1 MASLFYLA
9 DMPTHSRERADHS
22 PEHPEFQCTI
32 NKVTGVDDQG
42 RPVFG
47 ATHEESCIVL
57 KLPGDS
63 TDVSAKFGS
72 SPDSPAPPRLE
83 DAVLLLRIT
92 TKAHV
97 GDFIDVAGFRLK
109 AIAISPTYD
118 SVGKLA
124 YHLFQ
129 ATETESSN

>member
-1 MASLFYLA
+1 
-9 DMPTHSRERADHS
+9 MPTNSREHVNHS
-22 PEHPEFQCTI
+22 PEHPEVECTI
-32 NKVTGVDDQG
+32 SRVTGVDDEG
-42 RPVFG
+42 RPVVG
-47 ATHEESCIVL
+47 ATHEESCFVL

-63 TDVSAKFGS
+63 TDVSANIGS
-72 SPDSPAPPRLE
+72 SPDNPAPPRLE

-97 GDFIDVAGFRLK
+97 GDIISVAGFTLK

-124 YHLFQ
+124 YHLVR
-129 ATETESSN
+129 AAVAAEAS